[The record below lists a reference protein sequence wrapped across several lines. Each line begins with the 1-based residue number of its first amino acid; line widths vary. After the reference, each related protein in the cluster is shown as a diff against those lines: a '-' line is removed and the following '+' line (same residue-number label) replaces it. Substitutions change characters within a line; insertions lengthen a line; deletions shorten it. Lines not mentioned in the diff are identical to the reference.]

1 MSTDGWFANGLAG
14 RHVLM
19 GLIVFFGVMLFA
31 NSMLV
36 YYALD
41 TFSGGDRPDPY
52 RAGVNYNETIAAA
65 ERQEALG
72 WTTDLAYDDAKGRL
86 TVSFRDKMQAP
97 VAGLKL
103 GGVVGRGATNRED
116 QTVTFTEIGQGDYA
130 SDIRLAPG
138 QWVVAVE
145 SRKVEGGDPV
155 YRLKRRLFVADRP

>member
-1 MSTDGWFANGLAG
+1 MRTAGWFASGFSG
-14 RHVLM
+14 RHMLLS
-19 GLIVFFGVMLFA
+19 LILFFGVMLVA

-36 YYALD
+36 YCALD

-52 RAGVNYNETIAAA
+52 RAGLNYNETIAAA
-65 ERQEALG
+65 ERQQALG

-86 TVSFRDKMQAP
+86 TVRFRDKTEAP
-97 VAGLKL
+97 VAGLRL
-103 GGVVGRGATNRED
+103 GGVVGRGATNLED
-116 QTVTFTEIGQGDYA
+116 QTVAFTEIAKGVYA